1 MVIQLFL
8 EQFKYFNFFKLLIFI
23 FGVKILNYYNYNEIL
38 FNLFKIPILYNQYSL
53 NYYMNIQDMLNF
65 FNLYNSDY

>member
-23 FGVKILNYYNYNEIL
+23 FGVNILNYYNYNEIL